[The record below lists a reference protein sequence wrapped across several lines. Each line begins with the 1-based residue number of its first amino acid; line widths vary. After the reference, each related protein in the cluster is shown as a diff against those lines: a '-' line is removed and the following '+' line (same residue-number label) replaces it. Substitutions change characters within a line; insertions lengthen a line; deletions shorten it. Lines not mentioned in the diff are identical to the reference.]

1 MWTVKVLMQIY
12 TESSLDLDSACC
24 WEILMEGTMNL
35 GEPCV
40 LDFYQFNDN
49 ITVHSIFFL
58 FRRKVKNNLGLGI
71 SSNEIKFN

>member
-12 TESSLDLDSACC
+12 TEFSLDLDSACC

-49 ITVHSIFFL
+49 ITVHSIFNFSYL
-58 FRRKVKNNLGLGI
+58 EEKLKITLG
-71 SSNEIKFN
+71 